1 MNRLYIFNPEHD
13 MALAAWS
20 ANYQAPESTLFLASD
35 LAMLPRWYAERGG
48 VVFNRGDLT
57 PFDGEG
63 DRFEMVEPW
72 GWDPAVRR
80 LLIVNGVSENI
91 LPKDG
96 KLEKIRDLSHRR
108 IATKAMDFLRAD
120 LSGRWEL
127 PMAAEEL
134 HSVDEVRNYCERYG
148 QTVLKAPWS
157 SSGRGVY
164 WTDANFTQSVSGW
177 IKRVIDKQG
186 SIMAEKALKR
196 RMDFAMEF
204 RVVDQKTEFVGYS
217 LFITEKSGMYRG
229 NRLMSNEDILA
240 ELGKK
245 VDVEEID
252 AAKESLTRFI
262 DGHIAHTY
270 YGYIGVDMFI
280 YEENGEMRL
289 NPVVEINL
297 RMTMG
302 VVARILYDR
311 YVAKGVKGLFMI
323 EHKSP
328 GRLYVHH
335 QWQNAKEK
343 MQYDSNGKMT
353 EGYLSLCDVTP
364 NTLYRAS
371 ILLGDVAANY
381 ESKQYS
387 DIMDK

>member
-1 MNRLYIFNPEHD
+1 MKKLYIFNPEHD
-13 MALAAWS
+13 LALATWS
-20 ANYQAPESTLFLASD
+20 ANYQAPESALFLASD
-35 LAMLPRWYAERGG
+35 LAMLPRCYAEADA
-48 VVFNRGDLT
+48 VVFNRGDLI

-63 DRFEMVEPW
+63 DSFEMVEPW
-72 GWDPAVRR
+72 GWDSAVKR
-80 LLIVNGVSENI
+80 LLLVNGVSETI
-91 LPKDG
+91 LPNDE

-120 LSGRWEL
+120 LGGRWEL

-134 HSVDEVRNYCERYG
+134 HSVEEVRNRCEKYG

-164 WTDANFTQSVSGW
+164 WTDVNFSPSVAGW

-186 SIMAEKALKR
+186 SIMAETALTRKV
-196 RMDFAMEF
+196 DFAMEF
-204 RVVDQKTEFVGYS
+204 RIVDKKTEFVGYS
-217 LFITEKSGMYRG
+217 LFITEKSGLYRG
-229 NRLMSNEDILA
+229 NRLMSNDDILA
-240 ELGKK
+240 ELGKLI
-245 VDVEEID
+245 DIEEID
-252 AAKESLTRFI
+252 AARLSLTRFI
-262 DGHIAHTY
+262 DQNIAHTY

-280 YEENGEMRL
+280 YEDNGKVRL

-302 VVARILYDR
+302 VVARMFYDK
-311 YVAKGVKGLFMI
+311 YVAKGVEGLFMI

-335 QWQNAKEK
+335 QWQNEKEK
-343 MQYDSNGKMT
+343 MQYDSEGRMT

-371 ILLGDVAANY
+371 ILLGDVAT
-381 ESKQYS
+381 KL
-387 DIMDK
+387 

>member
-1 MNRLYIFNPEHD
+1 MKYLILLVMLGVTTLANADNVKRPDTYNYNRGLEEMSNGNQEEALDYFNKELGENPKNGY
-13 MALAAWS
+13 ALSCVAMIRYTNEEYGKSLTAV
-20 ANYQAPESTLFLASD
+20 D
-35 LAMLPRWYAERGG
+35 LALK
-48 VVFNRGDLT
+48 N
-57 PFDGEG
+57 
-63 DRFEMVEPW
+63 
-72 GWDPAVRR
+72 
-80 LLIVNGVSENI
+80 
-91 LPKDG
+91 LPKKDA
-96 KLEKIRDLSHRR
+96 IMVA
-108 IATKAMDFLRAD
+108 ATHNLRAD
-120 LSGRWEL
+120 IYLALGDTVKALDDYASAIKVCPAEGQAYEKRAQIYYEQDKYDLADADYRQLIKLDQGGRGGYMGIGRNCCDQKRWDEAIEQFNIVIK
-127 PMAAEEL
+127 MY
-134 HSVDEVRNYCERYG
+134 SVDEVRNYCERYG

-252 AAKESLTRFI
+252 AAKKSLTRFI

-311 YVAKGVKGLFMI
+311 YVAK
-323 EHKSP
+323 
-328 GRLYVHH
+328 
-335 QWQNAKEK
+335 
-343 MQYDSNGKMT
+343 
-353 EGYLSLCDVTP
+353 
-364 NTLYRAS
+364 
-371 ILLGDVAANY
+371 
-381 ESKQYS
+381 
-387 DIMDK
+387 